1 MKKSNAVAKANVV
14 TLQSPSVTAVATS
27 VAVPAKPSASA
38 VSKSAKGTA
47 EMKAIFD
54 RPYGSE
60 GHTFGEAIEHQ
71 ASVYKSLV
79 KQKKQALTKLKEIG
93 EVLIELRSV
102 IGKSDKE
109 FGQAIKATPLSII
122 SRQDRS
128 DAMWLAENWT
138 EVQAFT
144 KEMDISSASAAY
156 LRQKIAKAKKTESAG
171 IAKGKT
177 EDNGDDEVIDS
188 DEDSTVAN
196 DEVITKTSLSVDSEE
211 SFAESIR
218 IVAQQQGFDLAK
230 VIASLIKG

>member
-14 TLQSPSVTAVATS
+14 TLQSPSVKTVATNVKVEKPSDSAVA
-27 VAVPAKPSASA
+27 
-38 VSKSAKGTA
+38 KSAKGTA

-54 RPYGSE
+54 RPYGKE

-71 ASVYKSLV
+71 ATVYKSLV

-93 EVLIELRSV
+93 EVLVELRSI

-109 FGQAIKATPLSII
+109 FGQAVKATPLSVM

-156 LRQKIAKAKKTESAG
+156 LRQKIAKAKKTESTGVAE
-171 IAKGKT
+171 GKT
-177 EDNGDDEVIDS
+177 EDKDIAEGNSS
-188 DEDSTVAN
+188 DEDSTVESDVVTEKATL
-196 DEVITKTSLSVDSEE
+196 VIDSEE
-211 SFAESIR
+211 SFAQSIK
-218 IVAQQQGFDLAK
+218 IIAQQQGFDLAK

>member
-14 TLQSPSVTAVATS
+14 TLQTPSVSTVATS

-38 VSKSAKGTA
+38 VAKSAKGTA

-54 RPYGSE
+54 RPYGTE

-93 EVLIELRSV
+93 EVLVELRSV

-109 FGQAIKATPLSII
+109 FGQAVKATPLSVM

-156 LRQKIAKAKKTESAG
+156 LRQKIAKTKKQSAG
-171 IAKGKT
+171 IAEGKT
-177 EDNGDDEVIDS
+177 EDKDIAEGNGT
-188 DEDSTVAN
+188 DEDSTVAD

-211 SFAESIR
+211 SFAQSIK
-218 IVAQQQGFDLAK
+218 IIAEQQGLDLAK
-230 VIASLIKG
+230 VIAVLIKG

>member
-14 TLQSPSVTAVATS
+14 TLQSPSVKTVATDVKVQKPSDSAVA
-27 VAVPAKPSASA
+27 
-38 VSKSAKGTA
+38 KSAKGTA

-71 ASVYKSLV
+71 ATVYKSLV

-93 EVLIELRSV
+93 EVLVELRSV

-109 FGQAIKATPLSII
+109 FGQAVKATPLSVM

-138 EVQAFT
+138 EVQTFT

-156 LRQKIAKAKKTESAG
+156 LRQKIAKAKKSDATEGSAKQSDKASAEG
-171 IAKGKT
+171 SST
-177 EDNGDDEVIDS
+177 
-188 DEDSTVAN
+188 DEDSTVAD
-196 DEVITKTSLSVDSEE
+196 DEVITKTSLSIDSEE
-211 SFAESIR
+211 SFAQSIK
-218 IVAQQQGFDLAK
+218 IIAEQQGLDLAK
-230 VIASLIKG
+230 VIAVLIKG

>member
-14 TLQSPSVTAVATS
+14 TLQSPSVKTVATDVKVQKPSDSAVA
-27 VAVPAKPSASA
+27 
-38 VSKSAKGTA
+38 KSAKGTA

-54 RPYGSE
+54 RPYGKE

-71 ASVYKSLV
+71 ATVYKSLV

-93 EVLIELRSV
+93 EVLVELRSV

-109 FGQAIKATPLSII
+109 FGQAIKATPLNVM

-138 EVQAFT
+138 EVQTFT

-171 IAKGKT
+171 IAEGKT
-177 EDNGDDEVIDS
+177 EDKGIAEGNCS
-188 DEDSTVAN
+188 DEDSTVRS
-196 DEVITKTSLSVDSEE
+196 DEVTEKATLIIDSEE

>member
-14 TLQSPSVTAVATS
+14 TLQTPSVSTVATS

-38 VSKSAKGTA
+38 VAKSAKGTA

-54 RPYGSE
+54 RPYGKE

-71 ASVYKSLV
+71 ATVYKSLV

-93 EVLIELRSV
+93 EVLVELRSV

-109 FGQAIKATPLSII
+109 FGQAVKATPLNVM

-156 LRQKIAKAKKTESAG
+156 LRQKIAKAKKQSTGVAE
-171 IAKGKT
+171 GKT
-177 EDNGDDEVIDS
+177 EDKAVAKGNGS
-188 DEDSTVAN
+188 DEDSTVESDVVTEKATL
-196 DEVITKTSLSVDSEE
+196 VIDSEE
-211 SFAESIR
+211 SFAQSIK
-218 IVAQQQGFDLAK
+218 IIAEQQGLDLAK
-230 VIASLIKG
+230 VIAVLIKG